1 MKNNISNE
9 QFMEWVEQYLN
20 DTIPPETAKQLL
32 EILQADP
39 ERLDQFCSQLQ
50 MEQLLK
56 KQPGDSI
63 AETVMKQIQ
72 AKPESKVIR
81 PRNWNRIILRAAAGL
96 TIVLGIGFAL
106 KYSQPRVI
114 ERKEVTFGA
123 DEESAPP
130 PVERPKM
137 TLKKE
142 KAQKPPSTGSGTPTA
157 KPNPSVDDSFSAGVE
172 AYKNGDYDA
181 ASASFEST
189 LAKDPYN
196 KKAMNYL
203 SKTTAKKSALEQ
215 RKIEAVRESGM
226 TRIAEAWS
234 PCFGD
239 ALSVESAPEP
249 TAEAYASIEEN
260 GWKQTAATP
269 LSTFS
274 IDVDT
279 ASYANVRRFLN
290 NGQLPP
296 ADAVRIEEMINYF
309 EYSYASPTDETPF
322 STAMAATA
330 CPWNPAH
337 KLLRV
342 GLQGRI
348 PDAESDQPVNLVFL
362 LDVSGSM
369 NSADKLP
376 LLKKGFSMLVNSLG
390 KNDRVAIVAY
400 AGASGLV
407 LDSTPASDKETILN
421 AMNRLSAGGSTA
433 GGAGIELAYRVA
445 ADHFIKGGINRVILA
460 TDGDFNV
467 GTSDLNGLQKLIE
480 KKRETGVFLSVL
492 GFGTGNLKDSTME
505 LLADKGNGNYSYI
518 DSEREAEKVLVKQLK
533 ANLVTIAKDVKIQ
546 IEFNSAIVRSYRLIG
561 YENRVMAAQDFA
573 DDKKDAGEIG
583 AGHQGDRTLRSGDH
597 RCAGHAGRRCAEIC
611 AGHR

>member
-130 PVERPKM
+130 PVERPK
-137 TLKKE
+137 LKLE
-142 KAQKPPSTGSGTPTA
+142 KPKVPAQKSSTPQLRPTSVSQPQTDSDSARSAKVIPNVKLPEVAGTGEGILGAQTEQECNEYGYAAEDEMDDLFGGGTA
-157 KPNPSVDDSFSAGVE
+157 QMKME
-172 AYKNGDYDA
+172 AA
-181 ASASFEST
+181 
-189 LAKDPYN
+189 P
-196 KKAMNYL
+196 
-203 SKTTAKKSALEQ
+203 
-215 RKIEAVRESGM
+215 VRERAM
-226 TRIAEAWS
+226 TKVAETWA
-234 PCFGD
+234 PCFSD

-249 TAEAYASIEEN
+249 TAEAYAEIEEN

-296 ADAVRIEEMINYF
+296 ADAVRIE
-309 EYSYASPTDETPF
+309 
-322 STAMAATA
+322 
-330 CPWNPAH
+330 
-337 KLLRV
+337 
-342 GLQGRI
+342 G
-348 PDAESDQPVNLVFL
+348 
-362 LDVSGSM
+362 
-369 NSADKLP
+369 
-376 LLKKGFSMLVNSLG
+376 
-390 KNDRVAIVAY
+390 ND
-400 AGASGLV
+400 
-407 LDSTPASDKETILN
+407 
-421 AMNRLSAGGSTA
+421 
-433 GGAGIELAYRVA
+433 
-445 ADHFIKGGINRVILA
+445 
-460 TDGDFNV
+460 
-467 GTSDLNGLQKLIE
+467 
-480 KKRETGVFLSVL
+480 
-492 GFGTGNLKDSTME
+492 
-505 LLADKGNGNYSYI
+505 
-518 DSEREAEKVLVKQLK
+518 
-533 ANLVTIAKDVKIQ
+533 
-546 IEFNSAIVRSYRLIG
+546 
-561 YENRVMAAQDFA
+561 
-573 DDKKDAGEIG
+573 
-583 AGHQGDRTLRSGDH
+583 
-597 RCAGHAGRRCAEIC
+597 
-611 AGHR
+611 